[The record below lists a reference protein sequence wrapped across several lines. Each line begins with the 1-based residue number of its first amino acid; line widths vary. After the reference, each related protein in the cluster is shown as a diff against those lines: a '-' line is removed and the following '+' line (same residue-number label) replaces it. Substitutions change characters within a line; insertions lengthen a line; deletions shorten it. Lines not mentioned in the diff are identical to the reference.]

1 MKVFESFAFK
11 DVIGET
17 PPIDH
22 EMTQKIESEVQSLIK
37 NLANKSTKDLE
48 EALAEQL
55 KIKRELNRL
64 SGAMALSQPK
74 MHVFTEFLTKYIDKI
89 ESRLKC

>member
-17 PPIDH
+17 PPIDP

-48 EALAEQL
+48 EALIEQL

-74 MHVFTEFLTKYIDKI
+74 MQVFTEFLAKYIDKI
-89 ESRLKC
+89 ESRLKY